1 MTNVKNVFIVGV
13 GGQGIILAGKVFS
26 AGLVGAGYDV
36 KMSEVHGMSQ
46 RGGNVTTQVRFG
58 DKVYSPIIGKGEAH
72 LILALEK
79 MEALRWAEYLK
90 PDGKIVLND
99 FAVPSAPILSG
110 KAIYPENI
118 VDSFKGKTDILIVK
132 ANDIAEE
139 LGNLKVTNMVMVGA
153 MIKALD
159 LSHIDWDEI
168 IRREVK
174 EKFIDINILAL
185 KRGMEAI

>member
-1 MTNVKNVFIVGV
+1 MTNVKNVFLAGV

-46 RGGNVTTQVRFG
+46 RGGSVTTQVRFG

-90 PDGKIVLND
+90 LDGKIVLND

-110 KAIYPENI
+110 KSVYPENI
-118 VDSFKGKTDILIVK
+118 VDSFKGKTDILVVK
-132 ANDIAEE
+132 AKDIAEE
-139 LGNLKVTNMVMVGA
+139 LGNLKVMNMVMVGA
-153 MIKALD
+153 MVKALD